1 MHNTRCS
8 PCARCTCMCSSDPS
22 ICVSF
27 PFALFFFFHPLVFQ
41 QRRRKKQVDKRF
53 SVKCAHQHQRPPVP
67 KIRVPYFRY
76 VAFQSMFKN
85 LCKFSLVFCCC
96 VNTIA
101 KYAINKEFGVVNA
114 MAVCMYVWLLLPLL
128 LLDKTAS
135 AIFISLCVIQ
145 LII

>member
-8 PCARCTCMCSSDPS
+8 PCARCTCMCSSDPL

-128 LLDKTAS
+128 LSDKTAS